1 LRDLRATSN
10 KAINLY
16 CYIPINLGVDLVQIN
31 IRPRRNGNQAM
42 VESLSIR
49 LCADEKEA
57 LRLEASKRGVPM
69 TQFIRETM
77 RTAVAA

>member
-1 LRDLRATSN
+1 M
-10 KAINLY
+10 
-16 CYIPINLGVDLVQIN
+16 QIN